1 MEQNNT
7 FRNYMVDN
15 KVFILDEINSINCAY
30 LIGDLTNFV
39 FNEQNINKKIMI
51 IINSPG
57 GEIDVLF
64 TILGLLNIARLS
76 NIEIYT
82 FVLGRACSA
91 ASILAV
97 QGDYRYMSKLSKH
110 FIHFGSI
117 YDVTQKRSEIEK
129 IYTQNKEYTDMIDEL
144 YISKSNNK
152 LNKEFLEKIQNDERG
167 YLNANRCLKLG
178 LCDAIVES
186 DLLSKLKY
194 EQDQLAFEKEFA
206 AWNKKKNNKK

>member
-1 MEQNNT
+1 MEHENT
-7 FRNYMVDN
+7 SRNYMIDN
-15 KVFILDEINSINCAY
+15 KIFILDEINSINCAA
-30 LIGDLTNFV
+30 LIGDLTTFI
-39 FNEQNINKKIMI
+39 FNEQNANKKIMI

-57 GEIDVLF
+57 GEVDVLF

-82 FVLGRACSA
+82 FILGKACSA

-129 IYTQNKEYTDMIDEL
+129 IYNQNKEYVNMIDEL
-144 YISKSNNK
+144 YLSKSNNK
-152 LNKEFLEKIQNDERG
+152 LDKELLSKIQSDERG
-167 YLNANRCLKLG
+167 YLNANQCLKYG
-178 LCDAIVES
+178 LCDAIVEN
-186 DLLSKLKY
+186 DLLLKLKY
-194 EQDQLAFEKEFA
+194 EEDQVKFEKEFA
-206 AWNKKKNNKK
+206 AWNKKKNAKK